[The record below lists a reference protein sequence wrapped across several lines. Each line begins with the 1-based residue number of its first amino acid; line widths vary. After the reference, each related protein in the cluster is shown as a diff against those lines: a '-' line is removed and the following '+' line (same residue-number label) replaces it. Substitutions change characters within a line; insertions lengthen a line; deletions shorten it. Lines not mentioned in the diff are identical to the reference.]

1 MRVIV
6 YLYGFA
12 ILSLSSKGQNPLKIA
27 SPKFDSLKNCGFW
40 RPENLRIFSGFQLWF
55 QLYRIF
61 QLCSLRSRG
70 KILTRKSRE
79 KSNFV
84 KFHTLYSI
92 FSAPFFNDF
101 YDNPLPT
108 NGAYDRSTF
117 WLDTLKRK
125 PKSLPSAPKMGTL
138 LAEPI
143 EGSYPFLSPSA
154 PWWGDTKNAK
164 TRTPDGAEKTL
175 RFNLLRE
182 LNLASPTPLRS

>member
-1 MRVIV
+1 MRVLGCIGV
-6 YLYGFA
+6 VIEQYY
-12 ILSLSSKGQNPLKIA
+12 
-27 SPKFDSLKNCGFW
+27 CGKK
-40 RPENLRIFSGFQLWF
+40 L
-55 QLYRIF
+55 
-61 QLCSLRSRG
+61 
-70 KILTRKSRE
+70 
-79 KSNFV
+79 
-84 KFHTLYSI
+84 LYSI

-154 PWWGDTKNAK
+154 PW
-164 TRTPDGAEKTL
+164 
-175 RFNLLRE
+175 
-182 LNLASPTPLRS
+182 